1 MVTVVSFLRG
11 VNVGGYHKI
20 RMEELRKVYEALGLE
35 DVKTLLQSGN
45 VVFRTRE
52 RNLQKLAGR
61 IEAAIEERWGFRPAV
76 ILRTAAEMAEAMA
89 RNPFA
94 GRKDVEPAKLAVVFL
109 GSDPGEEVREAV
121 RRIPCDPE
129 ELRIEGREM
138 YIYFP
143 NGMGRPRLS
152 MPVVERTLK
161 VAATA
166 RNWNTVRKLGELAGS
181 MVDGR

>member
-1 MVTVVSFLRG
+1 MTSLVSLLRG

-20 RMEELRKVYEALGLE
+20 RMEELRKVYEALGFE
-35 DVKTLLQSGN
+35 GVQTLLQSGN

-52 RNLQKLAGR
+52 RNLTKLAGR
-61 IEAAIEERWGFRPAV
+61 IEDAIEQRWGFRPAV
-76 ILRTAAEMAEAMA
+76 ILRTGAEMAEVMA

-109 GSDPGEEVREAV
+109 ASDPGEEVREAV
-121 RRIPCDPE
+121 RRIPCEPE

-138 YIYFP
+138 FIYFP

-152 MPVVERTLK
+152 MPLVERALK
-161 VAATA
+161 VAGTA
-166 RNWNTVRKLGELAGS
+166 RNWNTVRKLCELADS
-181 MVDGR
+181 